1 MADEAKGIDPVAAAA
16 DWLASDP
23 HVALATVVETWG
35 SAPVPVGGRMAVRAG
50 GTFAGS
56 VSGGCVEGDI
66 LAEAEEIIAS
76 GTPRTLA
83 FGVAD
88 ETAWRAGLPC
98 GGKIRVHVERIS
110 GAEGRAL
117 LSRAS
122 MAGRER
128 KGVVIATALAGGPRQ
143 VFEEGTAAPSAL
155 ADSVAAVF
163 RTGRSRLVAAP
174 EGEVFLAA
182 HVPRARLVIVGA
194 THIAQLLVA
203 MARLLDVETVV
214 VDPRTA
220 FAARERFPDG
230 SLLAEWPSDALP
242 RIGLDR
248 HTAVVTLA
256 HEGRIDD
263 EALIP
268 ALKAGVPYVGALGSR
283 RTHAKRV
290 ERLTAAGLTADEIA
304 RIRAPIG
311 LDIGAD
317 SPAEIALSIA
327 AEVVKALRE
336 RS

>member
-1 MADEAKGIDPVAAAA
+1 MDKSGKAIDPVTRAA

-23 HVALATVVETWG
+23 HVAMATVVETWG
-35 SAPVPVGGRMAVRAG
+35 SAPVPVGGQMAVRAG
-50 GTFAGS
+50 GAFAGS

-66 LAEAEEIIAS
+66 LAEAEDIIAT
-76 GTPRTLA
+76 GKAKTLA

-98 GGKIRVHVERIS
+98 GGKIRVHVERLS

-117 LSRAS
+117 LERAG
-122 MAGRER
+122 AADTARR
-128 KGVVIATALAGGPRQ
+128 GVVIATPLGGGPRQ
-143 VFEEGTAAPSAL
+143 VYEEGATTPPEL
-155 ADSVAAVF
+155 AEPVAAAF
-163 RTGRSRLVAAP
+163 RTGRSRLVTTP
-174 EGEVFLAA
+174 GGEIFLAA
-182 HVPRARLVIVGA
+182 HVPAARLVIVGA
-194 THIAQLLVA
+194 THIAQLLA
-203 MARLLDVETVV
+203 QMAGLLDLETIV

-220 FAARERFPDG
+220 FASPERFPAVA
-230 SLLAEWPSDALP
+230 LVAEWPTDALP

-263 EALIP
+263 EALIA

-283 RTHAKRV
+283 RTHGKRV
-290 ERLTAAGLTADEIA
+290 ERLAAVGLTTEQIA

-317 SPAEIALSIA
+317 SPAEIALSVA
-327 AEVVKALRE
+327 AEVIKTLRE